1 MKKNK
6 FLQVARSKLVGRD
19 GEILTHTV
27 LTIIVYFVC
36 TVLVINLLIMTF
48 HFFALHY
55 SARAVARNIER
66 EGGYS
71 INAERI
77 LDDLNENFHTAAYI
91 DNSIPQKIQYRD
103 SFEVRLVDE
112 HILKI
117 ASPMGLEPILY
128 LVPMSATITG
138 MSEVYWK
145 DL

>member
-1 MKKNK
+1 MLALLKDK
-6 FLQVARSKLVGRD
+6 FKRKD

-27 LTIIVYFVC
+27 LSIIIYFVC

-55 SARAVARNIER
+55 SARAVARSIER
-66 EGGYS
+66 EGGYT
-71 INAERI
+71 IRAEKI
-77 LDDLNENFHTAAYI
+77 LDELNDNFHTNAYI
-91 DNSIPQKIQYRD
+91 SNSIPGKIQYRD
-103 SFEVRLVDE
+103 SFHVKLLDK

-117 ASPMGLEPILY
+117 ASPMGLNPIVY
-128 LVPMSATITG
+128 TVPMSATITG